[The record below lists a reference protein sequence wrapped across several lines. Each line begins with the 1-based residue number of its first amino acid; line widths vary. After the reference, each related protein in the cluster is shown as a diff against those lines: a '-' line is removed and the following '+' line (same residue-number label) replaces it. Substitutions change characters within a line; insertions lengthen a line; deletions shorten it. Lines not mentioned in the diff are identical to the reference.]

1 MFLSYPASSLS
12 CRTCEAC
19 CNAQATVKRTYT
31 GSDCL
36 QVEEGAIYGILSSK
50 RRPPDAT
57 SRHADF
63 SATLD
68 SELQTAPSLR
78 LIYLY
83 LLWLAQ
89 DKPKL
94 DPSQRPTTAAE
105 LKWTDVNSKRKRS
118 ASLSDDDIADDG
130 DSDEDAE
137 DDDGDAASGKGDDKS
152 DNADSNDSEGTTGAD
167 GPSAHTRSKEVKSSA
182 HNTSVKAR
190 HVSRKHGLYTLQA
203 GCEQFLTQLP
213 LFTRPSLGSN
223 AIRIGKD
230 CVVRLSPPSLYWA
243 IVWCLSCIGCT
254 LMAAHIACALYVFLL
269 LLLTP
274 LTSKPRTALPTPTW
288 FLVHTCVVSHMHTT
302 MEDSHLTK
310 SI

>member
-1 MFLSYPASSLS
+1 MLAHSQCCCTSVFDMFLSYPASSLS

-137 DDDGDAASGKGDDKS
+137 DDDGDAASGKGDVMQIQMTQRAQLGRMAHQRIQEARRS
-152 DNADSNDSEGTTGAD
+152 SHQRTTRQSRPD
-167 GPSAHTRSKEVKSSA
+167 TSAG
-182 HNTSVKAR
+182 NM
-190 HVSRKHGLYTLQA
+190 
-203 GCEQFLTQLP
+203 
-213 LFTRPSLGSN
+213 
-223 AIRIGKD
+223 
-230 CVVRLSPPSLYWA
+230 
-243 IVWCLSCIGCT
+243 GCT
-254 LMAAHIACALYVFLL
+254 HC
-269 LLLTP
+269 
-274 LTSKPRTALPTPTW
+274 RQ
-288 FLVHTCVVSHMHTT
+288 VVS
-302 MEDSHLTK
+302 S
-310 SI
+310 S